1 MLHFYFFLI
10 DNIFQKYTGKS
21 PSTKSLK
28 SLMGHNDD
36 DEDLNG
42 ELDDNEL
49 NEKDDSDS
57 DYEATPSKK
66 SRLKKSSKFK
76 GHKSK

>member
-1 MLHFYFFLI
+1 M
-10 DNIFQKYTGKS
+10 TS
-21 PSTKSLK
+21 STADAAATLSTLNPVDSDDESLK